1 MNYES
6 DVIETLESSLDIWL
20 AADRQ
25 DATETFGEDMV
36 AAVVEALDYE

>member
-1 MNYES
+1 MNYEN

-20 AADRQ
+20 TANRQ

-36 AAVVEALDYE
+36 AAVVEALDYD

>member
-1 MNYES
+1 MNYEN

-20 AADRQ
+20 TANIQ